1 MPAKKNNKEISPKA
15 KLRLL
20 TMVNWSYKEI
30 MQYFNY
36 GKNKA
41 IDIKK
46 TACQN
51 GGAVRWHSDEA
62 SVKVIME
69 LQGTTVD
76 EEIAKIEKILSLL
89 ENKKETKEEN

>member
-1 MPAKKNNKEISPKA
+1 MAKKKNVRELSPKE
-15 KLRLL
+15 KLKLL

-30 MQYFNY
+30 MAYFGF

-46 TACQN
+46 DACAN
-51 GGAVRWHSDEA
+51 GGLVKWHSDQA

-69 LQGTTVD
+69 LLGTSVD
-76 EEIAKIEKILSLL
+76 EEISKLQKIISLL
-89 ENKKETKEEN
+89 DEDKEVC